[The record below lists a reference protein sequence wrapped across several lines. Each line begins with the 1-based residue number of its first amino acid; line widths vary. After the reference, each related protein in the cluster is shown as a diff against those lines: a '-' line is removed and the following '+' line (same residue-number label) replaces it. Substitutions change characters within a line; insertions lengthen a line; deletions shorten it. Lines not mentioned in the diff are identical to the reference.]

1 MTRRALWH
9 PLSVSVVEIL
19 PSTPA
24 HHREWLTRRLAATP
38 RKGGIT
44 LTEGPRST
52 VLASWREASELL
64 EQRIQDQRS
73 RAAELD
79 GTATGRY
86 HAERAARW
94 ALLRGL
100 LHHHR
105 ATLWP
110 AECGV

>member
-1 MTRRALWH
+1 MAH
-9 PLSVSVVEIL
+9 S
-19 PSTPA
+19 PA
-24 HHREWLTRRLAATP
+24 RATP

-52 VLASWREASELL
+52 LLTSWRETSELL
-64 EQRIQDQRS
+64 KQRIQDQRS

-86 HAERAARW
+86 HAERVARW

-110 AECGV
+110 AECGC